1 VKLIVGLGNPGARYE
16 STRHNLGFRVVD
28 ELGSRWSIPTSQE
41 KFHAWFGP
49 GVIRDQPVVLL
60 KPTTFM
66 NRSGQA
72 VQPAGRF
79 YRLELEDLLV
89 ISDDLSLPVGR
100 LRMRR
105 DGSAGGHLGLSD
117 IIQRLGSESF
127 ARLRI
132 GIGEAIGDPAVYVL
146 EPFSPEE
153 GGVISS
159 VIRRA
164 ADAVEGWITEGPEA
178 TMNRFNGLADL
189 GPPPDAV

>member
-28 ELGSRWSIPTSQE
+28 ELGSRWSITTGQE
-41 KFHAWFGP
+41 KFHGWFGT
-49 GVIRDQPVVLL
+49 GVIHDQPVVLL

-89 ISDDLSLPVGR
+89 ISDDLALPVGR

-105 DGSAGGHLGLSD
+105 GGSAGGHLGLSD
-117 IIQRLGSESF
+117 IIERLGSESF

-146 EPFSPEE
+146 ETFSPEE
-153 GGVISS
+153 ADVIAS

-189 GPPPDAV
+189 GPPSDAV